1 MRLDPLKAKYHDLY
15 WAMAYS
21 AEAQTEARREKVG
34 CVIVTPSGIV
44 LPGWNGQP
52 AGHTTNCCE
61 TTWIESEQRFKTD
74 RTVLHAENNAIG
86 KATQA
91 GVSLAGAYLFSTVS
105 PCDPCARQIVPSG
118 IAKVFFDRL
127 HDDLTGL
134 HALACAGI
142 PFHSRTLSDADL
154 HTLLRRFLCR

>member
-1 MRLDPLKAKYHDLY
+1 MRLNPLKEKYHELY
-15 WAMAYS
+15 WDMAHS
-21 AEAQTEARREKVG
+21 AERQSVAQRETVG
-34 CVIVTPSGIV
+34 AVIVTPSGIV

-61 TTWIESEQRFKTD
+61 TSWIESEQRFKTD

-118 IAKVFFDRL
+118 IVRVYFDRL

-134 HALACAGI
+134 WALTCAGI
-142 PFHSRTLSDADL
+142 SIHSRHLSPAHL
-154 HTLLRRFLCR
+154 QQLLKERFE